1 MTEKALLALAVKE
14 LLSPKGKKL
23 LGTRINVKEITNK
36 ISSLIFFLNSLSLV
50 TAIPFVFLARDKT
63 ALSASFSKEST
74 IAFLALATRPRSLA
88 INLAPE
94 VVREEER
101 RVVQDNLNNW
111 SSVAGMNFIIEMI
124 KELQVR
130 Y

>member
-1 MTEKALLALAVKE
+1 M
-14 LLSPKGKKL
+14 LS
-23 LGTRINVKEITNK
+23 
-36 ISSLIFFLNSLSLV
+36 
-50 TAIPFVFLARDKT
+50 
-63 ALSASFSKEST
+63 SFSREST

-94 VVREEER
+94 VVREEGR

-111 SSVAGMNFIIEMI
+111 SSVAGMNFITPGFYAFLERG
-124 KELQVR
+124 L